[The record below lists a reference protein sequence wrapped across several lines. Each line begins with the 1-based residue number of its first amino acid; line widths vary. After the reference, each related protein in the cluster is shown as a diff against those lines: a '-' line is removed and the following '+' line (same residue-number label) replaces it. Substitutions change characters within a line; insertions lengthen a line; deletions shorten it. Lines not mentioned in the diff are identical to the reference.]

1 MSVAE
6 AGSYCNGPLVVSDI
20 PSLRE
25 TTGGH
30 AVFCQPQ
37 NVDSLKQALDRVYA
51 MSDKERNELHLNLAQ
66 YCSKFSIQKVWE
78 EFSSQIGIS
87 IKECTMTKIEVKQL
101 EKVNSLRTLSHS
113 LSVRTPRDCYS
124 PLSDINLDKVTE
136 TSEADDHFTFHSNI

>member
-30 AVFCQPQ
+30 AVFVEPQ

-51 MSDKERNELHLNLAQ
+51 MSDKERNEMHSNIAQ
-66 YCSKFSIQKVWE
+66 YCSKFSLQKVWE
-78 EFSSQIGIS
+78 EFSSQLGIS
-87 IKECTMTKIEVKQL
+87 IKESTMTEIKVKIM
-101 EKVNSLRTLSHS
+101 S
-113 LSVRTPRDCYS
+113 PRLPTDCYS
-124 PLSDINLDKVTE
+124 PLSDIKLEKRTE
-136 TSEADDHFTFHSNI
+136 TSEADVHFTFQSNI